1 MKRLFFPFVCVVL
14 LVTLRLSAEDAALVP
29 PSVRKASSLAVPS
42 LDELAADWMDAKTL
56 CNRPAVH
63 NFWGG
68 LKTTGNLMAFEF
80 LTFPPYS
87 QGGWSG
93 EATADGTP
101 VAAEQSRWYPA
112 PSHATSGPGRRDTGI
127 EHSPAI

>member
-29 PSVRKASSLAVPS
+29 LSVRKASSLAVPS

-68 LKTTGNLMAFEF
+68 LKTTGNLMAFEIPD
-80 LTFPPYS
+80 LSAVFPGRLVRRGH
-87 QGGWSG
+87 GGRHACRRG
-93 EATADGTP
+93 AITL
-101 VAAEQSRWYPA
+101 VPA